1 MRRLTSDHYD
11 PRGEPRQFD
20 LFASASAGATRK
32 TPEWGVLPAET
43 RQTLTHLIAR
53 LILKHADGDCAP
65 RREETRHDD

>member
-1 MRRLTSDHYD
+1 MRRLTSDHHD

-43 RQTLTHLIAR
+43 RQILTHLIAR
-53 LILKHADGDCAP
+53 QILKHADGDCAP

>member
-43 RQTLTHLIAR
+43 RQTHLIAR